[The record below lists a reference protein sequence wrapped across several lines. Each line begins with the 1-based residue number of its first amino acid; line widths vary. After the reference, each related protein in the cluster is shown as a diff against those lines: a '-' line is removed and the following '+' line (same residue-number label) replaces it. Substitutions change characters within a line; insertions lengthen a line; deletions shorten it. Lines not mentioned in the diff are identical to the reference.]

1 MAKRR
6 VVVVLSGLIMMG
18 AGFGCTPVQ
27 ETATPPVVL
36 QSGVYEDTLVKTSGG
51 WRFKK
56 RIFKPSNTYEPGMPV
71 GLP

>member
-27 ETATPPVVL
+27 EQAHEASLTPQDYIDIQQLYARYVRAVDM
-36 QSGVYEDTLVKTSGG
+36 V
-51 WRFKK
+51 W
-56 RIFKPSNTYEPGMPV
+56 
-71 GLP
+71 